1 MPTQIIVQRENNAV
15 LRIISKHAR
24 EEDIRQFIEQT
35 RRLSD
40 ADDKRNAD
48 AVYEVSMRANREL
61 YERLGRDPEMCTAF
75 KELFKDEILEA
86 EQNGERHG
94 QEKMGALTARL
105 IQAGRIEDALRAS
118 TDEDYRERLF
128 AEYQMA

>member
-1 MPTQIIVQRENNAV
+1 
-15 LRIISKHAR
+15 
-24 EEDIRQFIEQT
+24 
-35 RRLSD
+35 
-40 ADDKRNAD
+40 
-48 AVYEVSMRANREL
+48 
-61 YERLGRDPEMCTAF
+61 MCTAF

-86 EQNGERHG
+86 EQNGERRGERHG
-94 QEKMGALTARL
+94 QEKMGALTAKL